1 MWKSAA
7 MLCEFAADI
16 PELVGSLEDVKEEGA
31 EPVQKECTPPPI
43 CKEAG
48 YTAFEWF
55 RHWENLKETVCRAV
69 TEEQRT
75 EWMRMIRRKLRA

>member
-1 MWKSAA
+1 MWESAA
-7 MLCEFAADI
+7 MLCEFATDI
-16 PELVGSLEDVKEEGA
+16 PELVGYLEDVRKEGA

-48 YTAFEWF
+48 YTAFEWL
-55 RHWENLKETVCRAV
+55 RHWGNLKETVRRAV

-75 EWMRMIRRKLRA
+75 EWMRLIRRKLRG

>member
-1 MWKSAA
+1 MWKSAT
-7 MLCEFAADI
+7 MLCEFAIDF
-16 PELVGSLEDVKEEGA
+16 PELVGSLEDIREEGA

-48 YTAFEWF
+48 YTTFELF
-55 RHWENLKETVCRAV
+55 RHWEKLKETVFRAV

-75 EWMRMIRRKLRA
+75 EWMLLIRRKLRS